1 MLPPYSPQNLLLK
14 QGFQSQ
20 STATLF
26 FQLVRLKAMKSSLTP
41 LLSNA
46 SVSSVGFIFRMHP
59 ESDYF
64 LPSLLLPLWPKPP
77 LSPIWFTCSSFRPGL
92 LASTPFLSTIPEVKV
107 RDLIQSPSAL
117 WHNLLLLAFRFIPLQ
132 PHCYSSV
139 ISSVLPLGL
148 YTYCSLCLE
157 CSSSR
162 WPCGLLPYFLQFSSQ
177 MQFQYLTNLYKIATA
192 SHYLTPYHLGLY

>member
-1 MLPPYSPQNLLLK
+1 MKINPSPRKVKRENSFSALALGAGRVENFPVRSTWKSTLAELDFLLAPQQLSDTSSPPD
-14 QGFQSQ
+14 
-20 STATLF
+20 
-26 FQLVRLKAMKSSLTP
+26 
-41 LLSNA
+41 
-46 SVSSVGFIFRMHP
+46 FRNVQMWK
-59 ESDYF
+59 
-64 LPSLLLPLWPKPP
+64 L